1 MNNSIIRYTLGNV
14 LKIEGLF
21 LLLPALVSA
30 IYREQ
35 EGFYYLGVATIS
47 LLIGWIMARHKPVNA
62 VFYLKEGCITT
73 SLSWITLSFFGA
85 LPFYLS
91 GEIPSFTDALFET
104 ISGFTTTGASILSD
118 VEALSHCAL
127 FWRSFTHWLGGM
139 GVLVFLL
146 AVIPLSGGSN
156 INLMRAE
163 SPGPSVGKLV
173 PKIKYTAQ
181 LLYVI
186 YFVMTVIELIFLLAG
201 HMPLFDALTTSF
213 GTAGTGGF
221 GIKNDSF
228 MSYSP
233 YLQWVV
239 TIFMILFGVNF
250 NAYYFILFG
259 KIKKALAIEEVRGY
273 FAIILVST
281 AIIFF
286 NILGTVGSVFE
297 TLTHASFQVASI
309 ITTTGFSSID
319 FDMWPEASKT
329 ILVLLMFIGACAGS
343 TGGGIKVSRFLIL
356 IKTII
361 KELASYIHPKSI
373 KKIKI
378 DGKPVE
384 HEVVRSIN
392 VYFIT
397 FMIIFSA
404 SVFAIS
410 FDENDLVTNFTA
422 VAATI
427 NNIGPGLDLVGPTSN
442 FGHFSVFAKFVLMF
456 DMLAG
461 RLELFPLL
469 ILFHPAAWKDLLT
482 RKTVHEHHAQR
493 IS

>member
-1 MNNSIIRYTLGNV
+1 
-14 LKIEGLF
+14 
-21 LLLPALVSA
+21 
-30 IYREQ
+30 
-35 EGFYYLGVATIS
+35 
-47 LLIGWIMARHKPVNA
+47 
-62 VFYLKEGCITT
+62 
-73 SLSWITLSFFGA
+73 
-85 LPFYLS
+85 
-91 GEIPSFTDALFET
+91 
-104 ISGFTTTGASILSD
+104 
-118 VEALSHCAL
+118 
-127 FWRSFTHWLGGM
+127 
-139 GVLVFLL
+139 
-146 AVIPLSGGSN
+146 
-156 INLMRAE
+156 
-163 SPGPSVGKLV
+163 
-173 PKIKYTAQ
+173 
-181 LLYVI
+181 
-186 YFVMTVIELIFLLAG
+186 
-201 HMPLFDALTTSF
+201 
-213 GTAGTGGF
+213 
-221 GIKNDSF
+221 
-228 MSYSP
+228 
-233 YLQWVV
+233 
-239 TIFMILFGVNF
+239 
-250 NAYYFILFG
+250 
-259 KIKKALAIEEVRGY
+259 
-273 FAIILVST
+273 
-281 AIIFF
+281 
-286 NILGTVGSVFE
+286 
-297 TLTHASFQVASI
+297 
-309 ITTTGFSSID
+309 
-319 FDMWPEASKT
+319 
-329 ILVLLMFIGACAGS
+329 MFIGACAGS

-469 ILFHPAAWKDLLT
+469 ILFHPAAWKDMLT